1 MTVGGPL
8 FVWELCSVCVCVSL
22 IHICTKSFFAT
33 PVHFN
38 WLRPADQSW
47 GGRRSSSPGVHTD
60 SRYISHT
67 HTHISAR
74 PSCSSAPAL
83 GWCHLQQWRCHG
95 SVMHTLLTPQSL
107 EPTNSALTEHTLLSL
122 ALQSKSHSTFSP
134 LVSSSLLLSVFK
146 LSLCLYCFSISPGV
160 QGTRMLPIWNSLC
173 IILWWHFGTFW
184 SSVMFFHLFVQQ
196 QQKVADSY
204 APSVIWSTAGTFQLS
219 VCHYSTRDDLF

>member
-1 MTVGGPL
+1 MPSTAVTMS
-8 FVWELCSVCVCVSL
+8 WECYAHTPYPPITGAYKLCSY
-22 IHICTKSFFAT
+22 
-33 PVHFN
+33 
-38 WLRPADQSW
+38 R
-47 GGRRSSSPGVHTD
+47 
-60 SRYISHT
+60 T
-67 HTHISAR
+67 HTPFSRSPIKKS
-74 PSCSSAPAL
+74 
-83 GWCHLQQWRCHG
+83 QY
-95 SVMHTLLTPQSL
+95 V
-107 EPTNSALTEHTLLSL
+107 LSL
-122 ALQSKSHSTFSP
+122 STSISP